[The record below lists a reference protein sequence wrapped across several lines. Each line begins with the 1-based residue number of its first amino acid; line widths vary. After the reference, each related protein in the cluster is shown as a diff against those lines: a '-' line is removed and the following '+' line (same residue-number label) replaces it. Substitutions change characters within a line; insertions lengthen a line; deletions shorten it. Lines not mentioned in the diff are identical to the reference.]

1 MTEMRGATISAPV
14 RRPAVAGGFYPS
26 EREALSDLVAGLLVE
41 VGSAPGSTT
50 GGGLP
55 IGILV
60 PHAGLSYSG
69 LVAAAGW
76 RRVEAPETPA
86 TAAPSPPM
94 LPPTPPP
101 TVVLLGTNHVA
112 GWLDGVGAWDV
123 GAWRTP
129 LGDVEVDAGLA
140 SAIVDLGKPFVV
152 DLLAHSGEHSIEV
165 QLPFVQVV
173 APAARIVP
181 LAVAAGTGPDAIT
194 AGQRLGE
201 LLAERRRAG
210 DPIVVGISSDMAH
223 YPPAGVCSGATE
235 ALLPPI
241 VALDAAGLARAE
253 AGLRHAGIHGL
264 ACGMCG
270 IEPTVLGLAV
280 LKAMGAH
287 AGTRLA
293 AATSADAGGPRDRTV
308 GYLAVAFD
316 A

>member
-1 MTEMRGATISAPV
+1 MRGATISAPV

-26 EREALSDLVAGLLVE
+26 EREALADLVAGLLVE
-41 VGSAPGSTT
+41 AGSAPGATT
-50 GGGLP
+50 GAAGLP
-55 IGILV
+55 LGILV

-76 RRVEAPETPA
+76 RQVSTPETPA
-86 TAAPSPPM
+86 TAAPPPPM
-94 LPPTPPP
+94 LPPAPAP

-112 GWLDGVGAWDV
+112 GWLDGVGAWDA
-123 GAWRTP
+123 GGWRTP

-140 SAIVDLGKPFVV
+140 RAIVELGKPFVV

-165 QLPFVQVV
+165 QLPFVQTV
-173 APAARIVP
+173 APTARIVP
-181 LAVAAGTGPDAIT
+181 LAVAAGTGPDAIA

-210 DPIVVGISSDMAH
+210 DPIVVAISSDMAH

-235 ALLPPI
+235 ALLPPL
-241 VALDAAGLARAE
+241 VALDATGLARAE

-280 LKAMGAH
+280 LKAMGTH
-287 AGTRLA
+287 IGTRLA
-293 AATSADAGGPRDRTV
+293 AATSADAGGPRERTV